1 MNRFDRRGLD
11 RRHAFSIAEI
21 VISMA
26 IIILL
31 SILGFTACYVA
42 LGSQRNA
49 SRNLEI
55 LSAMDGAS
63 SAFEAACE
71 AYAPSGEAGEKLNFL
86 NEFHR
91 RLAFALDSYA
101 PNVRGLDEAAGY
113 GVGQDWQISLA
124 NRTRTEY
131 VVVEENGVERLEER
145 VVVLEGL
152 DLVYNGA
159 QPSGRY
165 VFVYTY
171 YNEQIELRATLNIVA
186 ESSYTLYLNGYRA
199 GSSLSAFEWEVT
211 S

>member
-63 SAFEAACE
+63 SAFEAACD

-131 VVVEENGVERLEER
+131 VVVEENGVERL
-145 VVVLEGL
+145 GFTT
-152 DLVYNGA
+152 A
-159 QPSGRY
+159 PSRAEDTSS
-165 VFVYTY
+165 FIRITT
-171 YNEQIELRATLNIVA
+171 NRSNCAPRSTSLRNLRI
-186 ESSYTLYLNGYRA
+186 RCI
-199 GSSLSAFEWEVT
+199 
-211 S
+211 